1 MTRKANKT
9 EIKRIAKMFKEYFGV
24 DCVQAEVLDGVMP
37 SAIPT
42 SIAIIDGNTI
52 TWEGNYEW
60 NERFNEWFHRNK
72 VYFNCAGIWFEN
84 NNGYSIS
91 IYR

>member
-9 EIKRIAKMFKEYFGV
+9 EMKRIVKMLKEYFGETRFADALV
-24 DCVQAEVLDGVMP
+24 
-37 SAIPT
+37 
-42 SIAIIDGNTI
+42 DGNTI
-52 TWEGNYEW
+52 TWEGDYEW

-72 VYFNCAGIWFEN
+72 CYFNCAGIWFEN

-91 IYR
+91 VYR

>member
-9 EIKRIAKMFKEYFGV
+9 EMKRIAKMLNEYFGETRFA
-24 DCVQAEVLDGVMP
+24 DAL
-37 SAIPT
+37 
-42 SIAIIDGNTI
+42 IDGNTI

-60 NERFNEWFHRNK
+60 NEKFNEWFHRNK
-72 VYFNCAGIWFEN
+72 CYFNCAGVWFEN

>member
-9 EIKRIAKMFKEYFGV
+9 EMKRIVKMLNEYFGETRFA
-24 DCVQAEVLDGVMP
+24 DAL
-37 SAIPT
+37 
-42 SIAIIDGNTI
+42 IDGNTI

-60 NERFNEWFHRNK
+60 NEKFNEWFHRNK
-72 VYFNCAGIWFEN
+72 CYFNCAGVWFEN